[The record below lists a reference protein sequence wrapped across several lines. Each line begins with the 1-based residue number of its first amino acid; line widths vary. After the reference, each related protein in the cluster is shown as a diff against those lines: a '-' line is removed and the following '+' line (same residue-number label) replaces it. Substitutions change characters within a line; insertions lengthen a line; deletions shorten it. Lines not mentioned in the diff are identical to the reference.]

1 MENFNIKVVNM
12 PNDQERF
19 MVLDAAH
26 GEVLEDA
33 QGMGFKTEQKALNTW
48 NQRSEKSKRRKL
60 RQISHRRDWFA
71 DDALRK
77 LVDSVQWSCLM
88 ADGSD
93 WSNIFWNRKTLIE
106 YAGFDIND
114 QRALQTAYRKIK
126 DYFQDNRDQMY
137 LYGYK
142 DNMPQSEI
150 EQEVGHTSKL
160 RRFVLN
166 AQTGNPVL
174 EETHS
179 LWRIDGSVSSGWST
193 RSLPEFNNLFDTFND
208 AKQAFKK
215 FVSDNQANIVKEFKL
230 SDYAFGYNFKTGE
243 RALIV
248 IYPLGNEK
256 LIENALAQNKLAK
269 K

>member
-1 MENFNIKVVNM
+1 MKVGLIMENFNIKVVSM
-12 PNDQERF
+12 PNNRERF
-19 MVLDAAH
+19 MILDVVH

-60 RQISHRRDWFA
+60 RQISHRHDWFA
-71 DDALRK
+71 YDALK
-77 LVDSVQWSCLM
+77 KFVDSVQWSCLM

-93 WSNIFWNRKTLIE
+93 WSNIFWDRKTLIE
-106 YAGFDIND
+106 HAGLDIND
-114 QRALQTAYRKIK
+114 QRVLQTAYRKIK
-126 DYFQDNRDQMY
+126 DCFEDNLDQMY

-142 DNMPQSEI
+142 DNMSQSEI

-166 AQTGNPVL
+166 DQTGNPAL

-179 LWRIDGSVSSGWST
+179 LWRIDGSLHSGWST
-193 RSLPEFNNLFDTFND
+193 RLLPEFNNLFDTFDD

-215 FVSDNQANIVKEFKL
+215 FVFNNQ
-230 SDYAFGYNFKTGE
+230 
-243 RALIV
+243 
-248 IYPLGNEK
+248 
-256 LIENALAQNKLAK
+256 
-269 K
+269 